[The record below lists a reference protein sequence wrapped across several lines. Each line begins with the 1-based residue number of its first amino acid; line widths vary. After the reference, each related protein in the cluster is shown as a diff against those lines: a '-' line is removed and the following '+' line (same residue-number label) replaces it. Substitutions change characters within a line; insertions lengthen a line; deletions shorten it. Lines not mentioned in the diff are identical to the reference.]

1 MSKTALSWKQD
12 FKEQPGEWEWTAV
25 AVAAKYK
32 LLVPF
37 SVVLAGAASP
47 AVFAILPKPW
57 IEILNCGA
65 VSKGVVYP
73 LIR

>member
-25 AVAAKYK
+25 AVAVKYK

-37 SVVLAGAASP
+37 SVVLAGAARP
-47 AVFAILPKPW
+47 AVFAILPKP
-57 IEILNCGA
+57 
-65 VSKGVVYP
+65 
-73 LIR
+73 